1 MAKKLTYEEAGVSIE
16 KGDAF
21 VKALQYLVKRTYE
34 PRVISLPGGFGGLF
48 SLDHEDSL
56 FKKKYRNPVL
66 VASTDGVGTKLKL
79 AFMSEIYNTIGMD
92 LVAMCV
98 DDIIVQGAEPLF
110 FLDYLATGKL
120 KNDVL
125 LQVVEGISKG
135 CEAAGCA
142 LLGGETAEH
151 PGFYPEGEFD
161 MAGFAVGVVE
171 KRKLLKGDRA
181 EPGDIILGLASSGVH
196 SNGYSLVRKILFEA
210 LKLKID
216 SHIKELGRTVADEF
230 LTPTKIYCRKVL
242 KILKHYKVKKV
253 IKGMAHITG
262 GGLVGNIPRVIPA
275 GTTAVIKKKA
285 LPALPVFKFL
295 QEAGNIE
302 EPEMFRTFN
311 MGVGFVMIVG
321 PYYADSIVTQFKKL
335 KEEAIIIG
343 EIKKGERGV
352 RIS

>member
-1 MAKKLTYEEAGVSIE
+1 MAKRLTYEEAGVSTQ

-34 PRVISLPGGFGGLF
+34 PRVINLPGGFGGLF

-56 FKKKYRNPVL
+56 FKKKYKNPIL

-79 AFMSEIYNTIGMD
+79 AFMSEVYNTVGID

-98 DDIIVQGAEPLF
+98 DDIVVQGAEPLF
-110 FLDYLATGKL
+110 FLDYLVTGKL
-120 KNDVL
+120 KNDVM

-135 CEAAGCA
+135 CESAGCV

-161 MAGFAVGVVE
+161 VAGFAVGVVE
-171 KRKLLKGDRA
+171 KKKLLKGGRA
-181 EPGDIILGLASSGVH
+181 EPGDLILGLPSSGVH
-196 SNGYSLVRKILFEA
+196 SNGYSLVRKILFDV

-216 SHIKELGRTVADEF
+216 SHIKDLGKTVADEF

-262 GGLVGNIPRVIPA
+262 GGLVDNIPRVIPED
-275 GTTAVIKKKA
+275 TIAVIRKKA
-285 LPALPVFKFL
+285 LPLLPVFKFL
-295 QEAGNIE
+295 QKAGNIE
-302 EPEMFRTFN
+302 EAEMFRTFN
-311 MGVGFVMIVG
+311 MGVGFVMIVA
-321 PYYADSIVTQFKKL
+321 PYYASSIIDQFKKL
-335 KEEAIIIG
+335 GQEAALIG
-343 EIKKGERGV
+343 EIKKGERCV
-352 RIS
+352 KII